1 MPGAALAAGRNAAQ
15 PTMIAGI
22 FCHSDRE
29 IPSDHEHLPT
39 GTRVVALRCCPV
51 PLRPAP
57 PGHGAGPAQPDLACA
72 QPGLACAQPGL
83 ACAQPGLA
91 CAQPDLPGARPELP
105 VTPPKAQRAPSNLQ
119 AAGRPGVPLAMIRI
133 LICFPAGR
141 PHGHGTA
148 DATPPSPS
156 PRATHFAPV
165 TESICTPGYRNA
177 SRQPSRRALLVM
189 VISAVK
195 PAGQRCIVWYHTST
209 GAPFRCA
216 GGRVPGAFVGVTAG
230 VVAGLTPVP
239 ALCGAPRCLACCSLM
254 PGLVA
259 ASPPCRCR
267 GPALPQPGSRQCVP
281 G

>member
-39 GTRVVALRCCPV
+39 GTRAVALRCCPV

-72 QPGLACAQPGL
+72 QP
-83 ACAQPGLA
+83 
-91 CAQPDLPGARPELP
+91 DLPGARPELP
-105 VTPPKAQRAPSNLQ
+105 MAAPKAQRAPSNLQ

-133 LICFPAGR
+133 LICLPAGR

-156 PRATHFAPV
+156 PRATHFAP
-165 TESICTPGYRNA
+165 
-177 SRQPSRRALLVM
+177 
-189 VISAVK
+189 
-195 PAGQRCIVWYHTST
+195 
-209 GAPFRCA
+209 
-216 GGRVPGAFVGVTAG
+216 
-230 VVAGLTPVP
+230 
-239 ALCGAPRCLACCSLM
+239 
-254 PGLVA
+254 
-259 ASPPCRCR
+259 
-267 GPALPQPGSRQCVP
+267 
-281 G
+281 